1 MLPPAHGWKNRSM
14 TQPASAVVV
23 GVSKD
28 STHRFSKVPGEEI
41 ELVAGHGVVGD
52 AHAGTTVKHRS
63 RVAKDPTTPNLRQ
76 VHLIHREF
84 LELAREHGYELGP
97 GDLGENVLTSGV
109 DLLDLPRGTLL
120 RLGADAVVRGT
131 GLRNP
136 CQQINDFR
144 AGLLKLAV
152 TRDEV
157 GQIVRRTG
165 VMSVGEVGGVVRAGD
180 PVTVAL
186 PELPHEP
193 LEPV

>member
-1 MLPPAHGWKNRSM
+1 MPDTVHGCKNRAM
-14 TQPASAVVV
+14 TQPANAVVI
-23 GVSKD
+23 GVAKD
-28 STHRFSKVPGEEI
+28 STHRFSKVAGESI

-52 AHAGTTVKHRS
+52 AHAGPTVKHRS

-84 LELAREHGYELGP
+84 HELAREHGYELGP

-120 RLGADAVVRGT
+120 RLGSDAIVRVT

-157 GQIVRRTG
+157 GRIVRRTG
-165 VMSVGEVGGVVRAGD
+165 VMSVVEVSGVVRPGD
-180 PVTVAL
+180 PIEVTL
-186 PELPHEP
+186 PAEPHER